1 MFANPASFGMT
12 NRSSGS
18 FDLPRI
24 PAAEASR
31 GSLTSDSER
40 PNEPLAILWHGITGT
55 IGSMVETYVRDLITT
70 ASTHT
75 VISSIALPAPA
86 LDESAGIRRK
96 VEPVGLRV
104 PDVLDEIEQITG
116 LYKTRIAEDL
126 FSVTRQAYNA
136 WERGLNISNQNLE
149 RVLETRDVLFRAV
162 ARHPNLREWLHTPR
176 GARAERP
183 LDLLRAGEFGK
194 ARLLAISSASP
205 RERPIADWVLRS
217 TPDPWTSNQ
226 LRWRGHSAADDR
238 LPSGADDE

>member
-1 MFANPASFGMT
+1 MYANPASFGMA

-18 FDLPRI
+18 FDLPRM
-24 PAAEASR
+24 PATEASR
-31 GSLTSDSER
+31 GSLTSDAEH
-40 PNEPLAILWHGITGT
+40 PQEPLAILWHGITGT
-55 IGSMVETYVRDLITT
+55 IGSMVGTYVRDLITT
-70 ASTHT
+70 ASVHT

-86 LDESAGIRRK
+86 LDESAGIRGR

-126 FSVTRQAYNA
+126 FGVTRQAYNA
-136 WERGLNISNQNLE
+136 WERGLNISDQNLE

-183 LDLLRAGEFGK
+183 LDLLKAGEFGK
-194 ARLLAISSASP
+194 ARLLAISMAPP
-205 RERPIADWVLRS
+205 RERPVAAWVLQS
-217 TPDPWTSNQ
+217 SPDPWTADQ
-226 LRWRGHSAADDR
+226 LRWRGQSAADDR
-238 LPSGADDE
+238 LLSTADDE